1 MCPHQRTESVD
12 IPGLRYDL
20 DCRLLCRLSFVAA
33 FRVGKPVVEPRSMKL
48 AETFSTVNRLMASIA
63 AMAALAASSVLAE
76 GHGPA
81 FALATPTL
89 GKGQWSSD
97 TSVMSMATDEATAY
111 TYREMIG
118 YGIHEDLQAILTV
131 PLGRSGESV
140 MRTPR
145 TRAGTMMGSGRDVE
159 ASLLWRFDREAPAI
173 GTRRESSVIFGVA
186 APTEERLARTKV
198 GTSTH
203 VGVVTGFESRET
215 YWWLGGGYQHYFEK
229 DRDRLGDL
237 YYVSAA
243 FAWRPP
249 VFRQDYPKP
258 DWRIFVEALAEH
270 SQRNKIEGEDDPNSG
285 GNKLLLGP
293 SVLGLSGSW
302 GVSAGVLFP
311 VAQDL
316 GGDDDRFEER
326 YRAKLVLTYWF

>member
-1 MCPHQRTESVD
+1 MNG
-12 IPGLRYDL
+12 GLQGRF
-20 DCRLLCRLSFVAA
+20 CSLCSGFGVI
-33 FRVGKPVVEPRSMKL
+33 
-48 AETFSTVNRLMASIA
+48 NRLMVSLAV
-63 AMAALAASSVLAE
+63 MAALAPSNAVAE

-89 GKGQWSSD
+89 AKGQWSSD
-97 TSVMSMATDEATAY
+97 TSVMSMGTEEATAY

-131 PLGRSGESV
+131 PLGRSGERLV
-140 MRTPR
+140 YAPR
-145 TRAGTMMGSGRDVE
+145 TRAGTMMGSGRDIE

-186 APTEERLARTKV
+186 APTEERRAGARV
-198 GTSTH
+198 GASTH
-203 VGVVTGFESRET
+203 VGVVTGFASRAT
-215 YWWLGGGYQHYFEK
+215 YWWLGGGYQHYFEE

-258 DWRIFVEALAEH
+258 DWRIFVEGLAEH
-270 SQRNKIEGEDDPNSG
+270 TEKNTIAGADDPDSG
-285 GNKLLLGP
+285 GDRLLLGP
-293 SVLGLSGSW
+293 SVLGLFGPW
-302 GVSAGVLFP
+302 GLSAGVLFP
-311 VAQDL
+311 VTQDL
-316 GGDDDRFEER
+316 EGDDNRFEER

>member
-1 MCPHQRTESVD
+1 
-12 IPGLRYDL
+12 
-20 DCRLLCRLSFVAA
+20 VAIDSLG
-33 FRVGKPVVEPRSMKL
+33 FRMID
-48 AETFSTVNRLMASIA
+48 RLMASIA
-63 AMAALAASSVLAE
+63 VMAALTASGVRAE

-97 TSVMSMATDEATAY
+97 TSVMSMATGETTAY
-111 TYREMIG
+111 TFREMIG

-131 PLGRSGESV
+131 PLGSSGQSLLHA
-140 MRTPR
+140 PR

-173 GTRRESSVIFGVA
+173 GTRRESSIIFSVA
-186 APTEERLARTKV
+186 APTEERRARTRV

-203 VGVVTGFESRET
+203 LGVVTGFASRET
-215 YWWLGGGYQHYFEK
+215 YWWLGGGYQHYFEE

-237 YYVSAA
+237 YYLSAA

-249 VFRQDYPKP
+249 VFQQDYPKP

-270 SQRNKIEGEDDPNSG
+270 TEKNTIEGEDDPDSSG
-285 GNKLLLGP
+285 DKFLVGP
-293 SVLGLSGSW
+293 SVLGLFGPW
-302 GVSAGVLFP
+302 GVSAGILFP

-316 GGDDDRFEER
+316 KGDGNLFEER